1 MFLDGELDL
10 EKLCVQVLTTLDLPA
25 LREQFHCHFIGA
37 SETSATQPVQ
47 CMARRQMR
55 QLGYHSAF
63 TTAAPSLRARADQQI
78 SLRGKATGCAA
89 FCIAPLRHARC
100 SQQLQPGLDLRLLH
114 VIVDEWK
121 IQLIIIYGLAQSN
134 SGAQEFNDSLLA
146 TATQRVQQVNLPAI
160 ILGDFNADVYKLP
173 SAHRLAQLGFLH
185 LQQLYSNLYG
195 GNMPPTCK
203 EATNPDTAF
212 ISPLLLPRLKAISVL
227 QEPL

>member
-1 MFLDGELDL
+1 M
-10 EKLCVQVLTTLDLPA
+10 
-25 LREQFHCHFIGA
+25 
-37 SETSATQPVQ
+37 
-47 CMARRQMR
+47 
-55 QLGYHSAF
+55 
-63 TTAAPSLRARADQQI
+63 
-78 SLRGKATGCAA
+78 
-89 FCIAPLRHARC
+89 
-100 SQQLQPGLDLRLLH
+100 
-114 VIVDEWK
+114 IVDEWK